1 MLCGRQVVLV
11 AAAFQ
16 VACGVIYAPSPDWET
31 SPEAARIVRES
42 LTQSQGF
49 DALEAWELNG
59 LQQGYRFAFARK
71 WHGDRVKILGYAL
84 APAELE
90 DAAYLGHFRP
100 GEPPEVW
107 IRVPD
112 LDGPYYGQIRRGR
125 GSRAPP
131 AVVIAAEVALPT
143 LPDDYAYRR
152 LEDDAIEG
160 EPCSVVEG
168 RVLHERGSGGFD
180 RLVYCISQLSGV
192 ALRKVYYRGDRE
204 LRRVSVSPRDVQETD
219 GRALATRYLVRIE
232 DGTVAELRLRNAL
245 LDVELPDSLFTE
257 RTLETRRY
265 PSF

>member
-1 MLCGRQVVLV
+1 MLRGRHVLLV

-16 VACGVIYAPSPDWET
+16 VACSVVYAPPPDWET
-31 SPEAARIVRES
+31 SPEAASIVRES

-59 LQQGYRFAFARK
+59 LEQGYRFAFARK
-71 WHGDRVKILGYAL
+71 WHGDRVTILGYSL

-131 AVVIAAEVALPT
+131 AVIIAAEVALPT
-143 LPDDYAYRR
+143 LLDDYAYRR

-160 EPCSVVEG
+160 EPCSVVEA
-168 RVLHERGSGGFD
+168 RLLREHRPGGVD
-180 RLVYCISQLSGV
+180 RLVYWISQLSGV
-192 ALRKVYYRGDRE
+192 ALRKIYFRGDRE
-204 LRRVSVSPRDVQETD
+204 LRSASVSPIDVQEMY
-219 GRALATRYLVRIE
+219 GRAVAARRLVRLE
-232 DGTVAELRLRNAL
+232 DGTLAELRLRNSL
-245 LDVELPDSLFTE
+245 VDVELPDSLFSE

-265 PSF
+265 PNF